1 MSNTL
6 SGKLILVVDDEPVF
20 SSLLCGVLANM
31 GANTLQAINGVTAL
45 QMLDQHPVDL
55 IICDLE
61 MPVMRGTN
69 SCSRYARR
77 GGHCL
82 SLS

>member
-61 MPVMRGTN
+61 MPVMRGDKFVQQVR
-69 SCSRYARR
+69 SQ